1 MSLNPDLAAE
11 QKYLAKAND
20 HLEAMRVSAREMM
33 ESVLGTPRGGTHQA
47 RAERDVIVR
56 QSLARLEQLEIGDQA
71 LSFGGID
78 YDTVLAQ
85 VCTYHIGRLAVSDET
100 MEPLVVDWRAPVA
113 EPFYRAT
120 GKEPMGLSRRRHF
133 ALEHKVL
140 VSIEDELFDS
150 DGEISGQQD
159 SGELRLA
166 GPGSLFAAVTRTRT
180 GRMVDIVSTIQ
191 AQQDEVIRSPLS
203 GMLIVQGGPGTGK
216 TAVALHRAAYLLYTY
231 RMRLERQGV
240 LVVAPSRIFA
250 RYIDHVLPSLGETG
264 VQITTV
270 HGLAGFGEAT
280 LNESEEEARLKGDL
294 RMIGFITKA
303 IRDRERP
310 LKHPVEVALGAY
322 VVTVTPEDTAEAIRT
337 TKRRSGTHNQRHRF
351 VESLLA
357 VKIADKYL
365 AKSDVRF
372 SEPGSGDGEFDE
384 ELVNFGEAGAAE
396 ENQAKRALALRVR
409 KSPEFQRLI
418 QRIWPRLSPEMLVA
432 DLYSH
437 LPLIRLAGK
446 SILSEAEMKLLY
458 RPGSSGGKAKSW
470 SRSDLVLL
478 NEAKVHLGSYQKR
491 SDEADEERAYGHLI
505 VDEAQDLTPLAA
517 RMVGRNS
524 LSGSMTL
531 VGDVA
536 QATSPFGQRT
546 WQEIVSPMQKVDS
559 FKLVEL
565 KVNYR
570 TPQEVMDIA
579 GGLLEE
585 FAPELKPAISIRHSG
600 EPVVMTSVG
609 TEKFFGLLADVVR
622 NEVGL
627 VEPGTV
633 ALIVPDVEKVVYLE
647 ELARAGLNASAFPQE
662 PLSVLSIR
670 EAKGLEFDSVV
681 ISGANRL
688 LPAGALNLQA
698 LFVAMTRT
706 TKRLVFVHNSDVP
719 DVIVDLISQQK
730 SGNGKEMPNNLL
742 LGESGMKGNLTV
754 L

>member
-1 MSLNPDLAAE
+1 MSLNPDLAEE

-20 HLEAMRVSAREMM
+20 RLEVMRLSAREMM
-33 ESVLGTPRGGTHQA
+33 ELALVTPRGGTHQA

-78 YDTVLAQ
+78 YDTGLSQ
-85 VCTYHIGRLAVSDET
+85 VCMYHIGRLAVSDEDQ
-100 MEPLVVDWRAPVA
+100 EPLVVDWRAPVA

-120 GKEPMGLSRRRHF
+120 GKDSMGLSRRRHF
-133 ALEHKVL
+133 ALERKEL
-140 VSIEDELFDS
+140 VSVEDELFES
-150 DGEISGQQD
+150 IASVDGRDD

-166 GPGSLFAAVTRTRT
+166 GPGSLFAAVTRSRT

-250 RYIDHVLPSLGETG
+250 RYIDQVLPSLGETG
-264 VQITTV
+264 VQIMTV

-280 LNESEEEARLKGDL
+280 LAESEEEARLKGDL
-294 RMIGFITKA
+294 RMTGFIVKA

-310 LKHPVEVALGAY
+310 LKHPLGVTLGAF
-322 VVTVTPEDTAEAIRT
+322 VVTVTPDDTAEAVRT
-337 TKRRSGTHNQRHRF
+337 AKRRSGTHNQRARF
-351 VESLLA
+351 MESLLA
-357 VKIADKYL
+357 VRIAEKYL
-365 AKSDVRF
+365 AKSYVRSSEAVSADV
-372 SEPGSGDGEFDE
+372 ELDE
-384 ELVNFGEAGAAE
+384 ELVNFGEAGSVE
-396 ENQAKRALALRVR
+396 ENEAKRVLAFRVR
-409 KSPEFQRLI
+409 KSPEFQKMV
-418 QRIWPRLSPEMLVA
+418 QRIWPRLSPETLLG

-437 LPLIRLAGK
+437 LPLIRLAGNG
-446 SILSEAEMKLLY
+446 ILSADEMRLLHK
-458 RPGSSGGKAKSW
+458 PVAFNGKAKSW
-470 SRSDLVLL
+470 SRADLVLL
-478 NEAKVHLGSYQKR
+478 NEAKVHLGSHQRR
-491 SDEADEERAYGHLI
+491 SDDPDEERAFGHII
-505 VDEAQDLTPLAA
+505 VDEAQDLSPMAA
-517 RMVGRNS
+517 RMVGRYS

-536 QATSPFGQRT
+536 QATSPFGQRS
-546 WQEIVSPMQKVDS
+546 WREIVSAMPKADS
-559 FKLVEL
+559 FRLVEL

-570 TPQEVMDIA
+570 TPQEVMDVA
-579 GGLLEE
+579 CGVLKE

-600 EPVVMTSVG
+600 EPVVIETVG
-609 TEKFFGLLADVVR
+609 TENYMDRLAMIIRTELNYVA
-622 NEVGL
+622 
-627 VEPGTV
+627 PGSV
-633 ALIVPDVEKVVYLE
+633 AVIVPPGEKDIYLK
-647 ELARAGLNASAFPQE
+647 ELTRLGLNASASPE
-662 PLSVLSIR
+662 SPLAILSIY

-688 LPAGALNLQA
+688 LPTGSSNLQA

-706 TKRLVFVHNSDVP
+706 TKRLVFVHNRDVP
-719 DVIVDLISQQK
+719 DVIVDLILKQK
-730 SGNGKEMPNNLL
+730 SGSGKEKPDNLL
-742 LGESGMKGNLTV
+742 FGESGMKGNLKV